1 MLTIGDE
8 SFVLMP
14 VEGLGQIWGYL
25 CLHAAD
31 EAPEEFHFLI
41 LDRAALAIAQILLRN
56 RTIEERK
63 QHSEDKFV
71 RAVLQG
77 RDYENEELIS
87 HLPFAGP
94 DMSYRVFVMEIQP
107 PDRMISEEEWED
119 IKLQRSLMMRATFKR
134 FDFFPAV
141 SATKEEIAVI
151 AAFPANA
158 PEKAKDM
165 LARLIQYLLKTKDQK
180 ALLGN
185 SRIYGVGR
193 EYDQIGQLSKSYLEA
208 KEVAALNHSTIKEK
222 MVTFDDIG
230 VYRLLLP
237 LKKAVNCQRM

>member
-1 MLTIGDE
+1 
-8 SFVLMP
+8 
-14 VEGLGQIWGYL
+14 
-25 CLHAAD
+25 
-31 EAPEEFHFLI
+31 
-41 LDRAALAIAQILLRN
+41 
-56 RTIEERK
+56 
-63 QHSEDKFV
+63 
-71 RAVLQG
+71 
-77 RDYENEELIS
+77 
-87 HLPFAGP
+87 
-94 DMSYRVFVMEIQP
+94 
-107 PDRMISEEEWED
+107 
-119 IKLQRSLMMRATFKR
+119 MMRATFKR

-158 PEKAKDM
+158 PKKAKDM

-208 KEVAALNHSTIKEK
+208 KEVAALNHLTIKEK
-222 MVTFDDIG
+222 MITYEDIG

-237 LKKAVNCQRM
+237 LKKSGELSTYVKDYLGPILDYDSKTDSDLYETLKVYLACGGSKKEAAEQLYIVRQTLYHRLEKIEQLLGKDYMDSNRRIAIETAIRGYELIKRS